1 MNNKKP
7 DVMVLLSILFGLGVL
22 ISSITY
28 GFGDQDKS
36 VENQRA
42 MGIMS
47 TSSITAPS
55 LAEK

>member
-22 ISSITY
+22 VSSLTY
-28 GFGDQDKS
+28 GFGEQNKGY
-36 VENQRA
+36 ENQRA

-47 TSSITAPS
+47 TSSLSAPT

>member
-1 MNNKKP
+1 
-7 DVMVLLSILFGLGVL
+7 MVLLSILFGLGVL